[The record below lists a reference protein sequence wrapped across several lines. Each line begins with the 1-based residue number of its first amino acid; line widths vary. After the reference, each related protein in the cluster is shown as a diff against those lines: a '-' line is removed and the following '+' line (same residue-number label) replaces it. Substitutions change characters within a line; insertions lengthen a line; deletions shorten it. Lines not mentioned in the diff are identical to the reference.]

1 MWFGKHWLCYPL
13 RSSTPYLMGLYPI
26 PFMFLLTQKMSGK
39 MLATHSSKPNS
50 KSKQKQPKMWLLY
63 DHKFYDH
70 LRV

>member
-50 KSKQKQPKMWLLY
+50 KIKTPATKNVVVGVFL
-63 DHKFYDH
+63 
-70 LRV
+70 